1 MKDLQ
6 TGTIARVLAAPNGSS
21 SDQLRVSALSADAR
35 YVAFYSEGGAFVKDL
50 YTGAITRV
58 STAVDGTQANSM
70 SFPPAISADGRYVAF
85 GSVATNLVPEDT
97 NGFADIF
104 VKDLQT
110 GIIARASTTAGGTQG
125 NNSSHRSFLAADGRY
140 VAFESDAT
148 NLVPGDTNGGSD
160 VFVKDLQ
167 TDAITRVSTSADG
180 TQGNSFSDD
189 PLISADGRY
198 IAFSSEATNLVPGD
212 TNGGSDVFVKNPQT
226 GAIARVST
234 AVDGTQGNLSSHVQS
249 ISADGRYI
257 AFKSQATN
265 LVPGDT
271 NKKIDIFVKDLQT
284 GAITRVST
292 AADGTQGN
300 QSSEAG
306 SLSGDGRY
314 VAFDSDATNL
324 VPGDTNGK
332 HDVFVAQVGLWG
344 IGGVDSVSSSVTYG
358 LGPQLENLTLT
369 GTEAITGLGNELAN
383 VIFGNAAAN
392 PLMGNHGD
400 DTLAGGAGDDYLDGG
415 PGFDAAV
422 LSGAVA
428 NYRFTDRGVSVAVS
442 GPDGSDSLWDIEQL
456 RFGNLYFSIADR
468 SHFNPL
474 FYLNQN
480 PDVAAAAIDPLTHY
494 RSAGWAE
501 GRDPNPN
508 VGLATVNGLEYIASY
523 GDLMAA
529 LGLNKAAGY
538 QHFAT
543 VGLFEGRTISF
554 DGLEYIA
561 SYGDLMN
568 AFGANAD
575 GGATHYIGA
584 GHTEGRHVTFDGLQ
598 YIASYGDLINAFHAQ
613 VAVDPDPDIGAS
625 HYIQSGY
632 AERRAPD
639 RFDAAQYLANYA
651 DLQTAFGTDLEA
663 ATLHYITQGY
673 FEGRTDHHHVV
684 GTSGHDILNATRGDD
699 LIEGLAGDDTL
710 YGLAG
715 DDTLDSG
722 PGYDTMY
729 GGAGNDTYISGPT
742 GFATVVEASIA
753 RISTANDG
761 TQGND
766 ASHAPSLSA
775 DGRYVAFDSGSTN
788 LVPGDANGFDDVF
801 VKDLQSGGTRL
812 VSTAADGTQA
822 NADSWN
828 VSLSAD
834 GRHVLFGS
842 WALNL
847 GTGPLMTDG
856 PYGFVKDLQTGAL
869 SHLRAGNYT
878 SISADGSFVAS
889 THSDLWLDE
898 NGHPDVFVHY
908 KQPTGWTGLSYVSSI
923 GNARSSGG
931 SLSADARYVAF
942 ESEATNLV
950 AGDTN
955 VCQDI
960 FVLDRYSWKLE
971 IKRASTAADGT
982 QGNGFSDH
990 PSISADG
997 RYVAFESVASNLV
1010 PSHNTVPGFD
1020 VFVKDLKTGAITL
1033 ASTAADGTQAN
1044 GSSHEPSL
1052 SADGR
1057 YVAFY
1062 SLSTNLVPGED
1073 TNGRSDVFVKDLQTG
1088 AIARVSTA
1096 ADGTQANGD
1105 SWYASLCADGRYV
1118 AFESKASN
1126 LVAGDTNDQSDVFV
1140 AQVAFGGAGGIDTI
1154 FAPTRVL
1161 GPQIENLTLTGTAAG
1176 IGEGNELDN
1185 VIIGNVAANSL
1196 WGGAATTP
1204 WRAAVGTTKSM
1215 ALWGSTRRFSAVR
1228 WRIFA
1233 SPKAARR

>member
-1 MKDLQ
+1 M
-6 TGTIARVLAAPNGSS
+6 
-21 SDQLRVSALSADAR
+21 
-35 YVAFYSEGGAFVKDL
+35 
-50 YTGAITRV
+50 
-58 STAVDGTQANSM
+58 
-70 SFPPAISADGRYVAF
+70 
-85 GSVATNLVPEDT
+85 
-97 NGFADIF
+97 
-104 VKDLQT
+104 
-110 GIIARASTTAGGTQG
+110 
-125 NNSSHRSFLAADGRY
+125 
-140 VAFESDAT
+140 
-148 NLVPGDTNGGSD
+148 
-160 VFVKDLQ
+160 KDLQ

-198 IAFSSEATNLVPGD
+198 IAFSSEATDLVPGD

-300 QSSEAG
+300 QSSG
-306 SLSGDGRY
+306 GRLALRRRALCW
-314 VAFDSDATNL
+314 AFDSDATNL

-369 GTEAITGLGNELAN
+369 GTEAITGLGNELAS

-529 LGLNKAAGY
+529 LGLKAAGY

-613 VAVDPDPDIGAS
+613 VAVEPEPQIAPVITSSRATRSVG
-625 HYIQSGY
+625 
-632 AERRAPD
+632 RRTDSTP
-639 RFDAAQYLANYA
+639 RSTSPTMPTCK
-651 DLQTAFGTDLEA
+651 TAFGTDLEGE
-663 ATLHYITQGY
+663 TLHYITQGY

-684 GTSGHDILNATRGDD
+684 GTSGHDTLN
-699 LIEGLAGDDTL
+699 
-710 YGLAG
+710 
-715 DDTLDSG
+715 
-722 PGYDTMY
+722 
-729 GGAGNDTYISGPT
+729 
-742 GFATVVEASIA
+742 
-753 RISTANDG
+753 
-761 TQGND
+761 
-766 ASHAPSLSA
+766 
-775 DGRYVAFDSGSTN
+775 
-788 LVPGDANGFDDVF
+788 
-801 VKDLQSGGTRL
+801 
-812 VSTAADGTQA
+812 
-822 NADSWN
+822 
-828 VSLSAD
+828 
-834 GRHVLFGS
+834 
-842 WALNL
+842 
-847 GTGPLMTDG
+847 GTG
-856 PYGFVKDLQTGAL
+856 
-869 SHLRAGNYT
+869 
-878 SISADGSFVAS
+878 
-889 THSDLWLDE
+889 
-898 NGHPDVFVHY
+898 
-908 KQPTGWTGLSYVSSI
+908 
-923 GNARSSGG
+923 
-931 SLSADARYVAF
+931 
-942 ESEATNLV
+942 AT
-950 AGDTN
+950 
-955 VCQDI
+955 I
-960 FVLDRYSWKLE
+960 
-971 IKRASTAADGT
+971 
-982 QGNGFSDH
+982 
-990 PSISADG
+990 
-997 RYVAFESVASNLV
+997 
-1010 PSHNTVPGFD
+1010 
-1020 VFVKDLKTGAITL
+1020 
-1033 ASTAADGTQAN
+1033 
-1044 GSSHEPSL
+1044 
-1052 SADGR
+1052 
-1057 YVAFY
+1057 
-1062 SLSTNLVPGED
+1062 
-1073 TNGRSDVFVKDLQTG
+1073 
-1088 AIARVSTA
+1088 
-1096 ADGTQANGD
+1096 
-1105 SWYASLCADGRYV
+1105 
-1118 AFESKASN
+1118 
-1126 LVAGDTNDQSDVFV
+1126 
-1140 AQVAFGGAGGIDTI
+1140 
-1154 FAPTRVL
+1154 
-1161 GPQIENLTLTGTAAG
+1161 
-1176 IGEGNELDN
+1176 
-1185 VIIGNVAANSL
+1185 
-1196 WGGAATTP
+1196 
-1204 WRAAVGTTKSM
+1204 
-1215 ALWGSTRRFSAVR
+1215 
-1228 WRIFA
+1228 
-1233 SPKAARR
+1233 